1 VSELKP
7 VKIGVIGLGT
17 VGGGAIHTLQ
27 TNADIIQ
34 SRVGRP
40 ITVVGASARDLNKPR
55 LCDTSNIRLTTDPFD
70 LINDPEIDI
79 ILELVGGTTFAKELV
94 LAAISQGKH
103 VVTANKALIAEHG
116 NEIFKKADEAKVT
129 VAFEA
134 AVAGGIPII
143 KAIKD
148 SLAGN
153 KIEYLAGIIN
163 GTGNFILS
171 EMFGKG
177 REFSDVLAE
186 AQELGYAE
194 ADPTFDIEGT
204 DAAHKLAILA
214 SIAFDMPLAFDH
226 VYTEGI
232 SKLTPQDMQYADEL
246 GYYIK
251 HLAIA
256 REDESGVELRVHPC
270 LVKHDQLLGNIN
282 GVMNAVLVKGDAVGP
297 TLYSGAGAGAGP
309 TGSAVL
315 GDLIDVARNLHDEHD
330 HALPGLGCKVAELE
344 QPKLKSVGDITS
356 AYYLRIM
363 VSDRTGVLAAIANE
377 LATNQISIESVIQ
390 REHADDELV
399 PLVLVTHETTEK
411 LMQKAVD
418 VIKSMPAVNG
428 DVMLI
433 RIADVE

>member
-1 VSELKP
+1 
-7 VKIGVIGLGT
+7 
-17 VGGGAIHTLQ
+17 
-27 TNADIIQ
+27 
-34 SRVGRP
+34 
-40 ITVVGASARDLNKPR
+40 
-55 LCDTSNIRLTTDPFD
+55 
-70 LINDPEIDI
+70 
-79 ILELVGGTTFAKELV
+79 
-94 LAAISQGKH
+94 
-103 VVTANKALIAEHG
+103 
-116 NEIFKKADEAKVT
+116 
-129 VAFEA
+129 
-134 AVAGGIPII
+134 
-143 KAIKD
+143 
-148 SLAGN
+148 
-153 KIEYLAGIIN
+153 
-163 GTGNFILS
+163 
-171 EMFGKG
+171 
-177 REFSDVLAE
+177 
-186 AQELGYAE
+186 
-194 ADPTFDIEGT
+194 
-204 DAAHKLAILA
+204 
-214 SIAFDMPLAFDH
+214 
-226 VYTEGI
+226 
-232 SKLTPQDMQYADEL
+232 
-246 GYYIK
+246 
-251 HLAIA
+251 
-256 REDESGVELRVHPC
+256 
-270 LVKHDQLLGNIN
+270 KHDQLLGNIN

-315 GDLIDVARNLHDEHD
+315 GDLIDVARNLHDEHN